1 MNECLMEFGVLVS
14 QLRMRDKEGE
24 RKKKRE
30 GKKEQK
36 NERKRKKEERKIHLY
51 NSLRQMHFLG

>member
-30 GKKEQK
+30 GERKSKRMKEK
-36 NERKRKKEERKIHLY
+36 ERKRKEKITY
-51 NSLRQMHFLG
+51 TIP